1 MPTVHN
7 AGEGHP
13 SADTPRTSQQTR
25 SSGIRRDLTIPRNL
39 ALAVRALS
47 SHMLPRWNADLWAS
61 QTNRSNPMQGRPPV
75 SQLKRVGT
83 KPPTRISAARRQP
96 TRCQVPLRP
105 DLAQI
110 KQLIKQD
117 VTWREGRPVRPS
129 TSRPVT
135 PQSAPG
141 PSSSAPVSD
150 RTPAGPS
157 HINSTHESLAQSV
170 RCLQLCSSSSDSSPS
185 PTDTLPYRRTTPSFR
200 TQRYRNQLKWY
211 KAIRSEMK
219 LREHKRMLEE
229 LYKKVR

>member
-7 AGEGHP
+7 AGEGP
-13 SADTPRTSQQTR
+13 TSADTPSSSQQTR
-25 SSGIRRDLTIPRNL
+25 SSGRRDFTIPRNL

-47 SHMLPRWNADLWAS
+47 SHMLPRWNAELWTS
-61 QTNRSNPMQGRPPV
+61 QTNRSNPTQGRPPV

-83 KPPTRISAARRQP
+83 KPPNRISAARRQT
-96 TRCQVPLRP
+96 TRCQIPLRP

-129 TSRPVT
+129 TSRPMT

-141 PSSSAPVSD
+141 PSSSATVPY

-157 HINSTHESLAQSV
+157 DINNISESVAQSV

-200 TQRYRNQLKWY
+200 TRRYRNQLEWY
-211 KAIRSEMK
+211 KTLRSEIK
-219 LREHKRMLEE
+219 LRQHKKMLQQ
-229 LYKKVR
+229 LYQKVR